1 MVKQTPSIKDFTSV
15 STEVNVDFTIV
26 FPKGK
31 LNELLSVKDDLNV
44 NGLEKLLKLTTTVS
58 TTNMHLFDSDCK
70 LHKYKTVQEIIE
82 SYYDVRSRLYTKR
95 KDYMLSIL
103 EFKLKKLSNKA
114 RYIQQTLDDKIDLR
128 RKTAA
133 QVDEILTNMK
143 FDKIEGD
150 YKYLV
155 KMPMDSVTQEN
166 VDNINKDCQT
176 AKDELEELKNTT
188 TQTMWLR
195 ELDEFDKQYQNYKK
209 GRENIQS
216 GAIKSNKIVRKKNK

>member
-1 MVKQTPSIKDFTSV
+1 M
-15 STEVNVDFTIV
+15 
-26 FPKGK
+26 
-31 LNELLSVKDDLNV
+31 
-44 NGLEKLLKLTTTVS
+44 
-58 TTNMHLFDSDCK
+58 
-70 LHKYKTVQEIIE
+70 
-82 SYYDVRSRLYTKR
+82 
-95 KDYMLSIL
+95 
-103 EFKLKKLSNKA
+103 KKLSNKA

-128 RKTAA
+128 RKTAI
-133 QVDEILTNMK
+133 QVDDILTNMK

-166 VDNINKDCQT
+166 VDNINKVCQS
-176 AKDELEELKNTT
+176 AKNELEELKNTT

-216 GAIKSNKIVRKKNK
+216 GAVKSNKIVKKKKK

>member
-1 MVKQTPSIKDFTSV
+1 
-15 STEVNVDFTIV
+15 
-26 FPKGK
+26 
-31 LNELLSVKDDLNV
+31 
-44 NGLEKLLKLTTTVS
+44 
-58 TTNMHLFDSDCK
+58 
-70 LHKYKTVQEIIE
+70 
-82 SYYDVRSRLYTKR
+82 
-95 KDYMLSIL
+95 MLSIL

-114 RYIQQTLDDKIDLR
+114 RYIQQTLDDEIDLR
-128 RKTAA
+128 RKTAI
-133 QVDEILTNMK
+133 QVDDILTNMK

-216 GAIKSNKIVRKKNK
+216 GAVKSNKIVKKKKK

>member
-1 MVKQTPSIKDFTSV
+1 M
-15 STEVNVDFTIV
+15 
-26 FPKGK
+26 
-31 LNELLSVKDDLNV
+31 
-44 NGLEKLLKLTTTVS
+44 
-58 TTNMHLFDSDCK
+58 
-70 LHKYKTVQEIIE
+70 
-82 SYYDVRSRLYTKR
+82 
-95 KDYMLSIL
+95 
-103 EFKLKKLSNKA
+103 SNKA

-128 RKTAA
+128 RKTAI
-133 QVDEILTNMK
+133 QVDDILTNMK

-216 GAIKSNKIVRKKNK
+216 GAVKSNKIVKKKKK

>member
-1 MVKQTPSIKDFTSV
+1 M
-15 STEVNVDFTIV
+15 
-26 FPKGK
+26 
-31 LNELLSVKDDLNV
+31 
-44 NGLEKLLKLTTTVS
+44 
-58 TTNMHLFDSDCK
+58 
-70 LHKYKTVQEIIE
+70 
-82 SYYDVRSRLYTKR
+82 KR
-95 KDYMLSIL
+95 KEYMLSIL

-114 RYIQQTLDDKIDLR
+114 RYIQETLDDKIDLR
-128 RKTAA
+128 RKTAV

-188 TQTMWLR
+188 TQTMWLH
-195 ELDEFDKQYQNYKK
+195 ELDEFDKQYLNYKK

-216 GAIKSNKIVRKKNK
+216 GAIKSNKIVKKKKK